1 MAITV
6 SLGVLKSKIIEFVP
20 ELPTQKIEAI
30 GKIGFTNY
38 HKIHLE
44 FEEVFWEKEG
54 DFINCASGN
63 YYMNTGKYLK
73 KPILLLFLG
82 H

>member
-54 DFINCASGN
+54 DFINCGSGN